1 MPPSGNRTVDV
12 DPQWYY
18 DVAAKLFSTGNTAL
32 EDITNLHKS
41 LDVSQSAG
49 TYKTGGPRWATF
61 YDQAATDTYELASL
75 SQMAAQ
81 ELGYLIMQAGDNH
94 AKAEE
99 ASNPG
104 GSQESGGGASGVTG
118 VTPIILSQPFQPEL
132 CVGATETSPPDRWE
146 LIKEYVT
153 EEWANCSEGRIAT
166 AGRHFAQF
174 GAQQPAKAMLLWA
187 QVLAIFTPERQK
199 FGEIKAFMA
208 EVEQVRTGIGK
219 SGAPLAVTLGAA
231 CGAFGAVAA
240 VSKTST
246 KTLLLLLEAELEI
259 ISKAKMVAKVL
270 PNSKEVIRA
279 LNERE
284 TAIKKATAE
293 AVDKL
298 MKLVDT
304 AADKA
309 AERGQG
315 IYNTSTETAG
325 ALRDILGFTPRQIDP
340 IHGTGV
346 TTNSERGD
354 DGERRAGIGD
364 SKKTGHDVIINT
376 GTGPK
381 KVRVFPDE
389 IDDENRQVIEV
400 KNTNDIRDN
409 RNQILGELEVAKQ
422 KGYSMVLIVDH
433 RTVID
438 DPIIQAKITSGE
450 IHLVRKMLDEGP

>member
-1 MPPSGNRTVDV
+1 MPPSGDRTVDV

-18 DVAAKLFSTGNTAL
+18 DVAAKLFSAGNTAL
-32 EDITNLHKS
+32 DDIGSLHGS
-41 LDVSQSAG
+41 LDVSESAG

-75 SQMAAQ
+75 SQMAAT
-81 ELGYLIMQAGDNH
+81 ELGFLIKQAGDNH

-99 ASNPG
+99 ASNSG
-104 GSQESGGGASGVTG
+104 GPTGGASGATG

-132 CVGATETSPPDRWE
+132 CVGATEATTPDRWE

-174 GAQQPAKAMLLWA
+174 GAQQPAKAMLLWV

-208 EVEQVRTGIGK
+208 EVEQVRNGIGK

-240 VSKTST
+240 VSKTSS
-246 KTLLLLLEAELEI
+246 KALLLLLEAELEI
-259 ISKAKMVAKVL
+259 ISKAKTLAKVL
-270 PNSKEVIRA
+270 PNSKEIINK
-279 LNERE
+279 LNDRE
-284 TAIKKATAE
+284 KEIKKATAE
-293 AVDKL
+293 AIDKL
-298 MKLVDT
+298 MKLIDT

-309 AERGQG
+309 AEQGRG
-315 IYNTSTETAG
+315 IYNTSSDTAG
-325 ALRDILGFTPRQIDP
+325 ALRDILGFIPRQIDP
-340 IHGTGV
+340 IRGTDV
-346 TTNSERGD
+346 EENNARGA
-354 DGERRAGIGD
+354 DGERRAGID
-364 SKKTGHDVIINT
+364 KNTKPYTVTINT
-376 GTGPK
+376 GSGPST
-381 KVRVFPDE
+381 VTVIPDS

-400 KNTNDIRDN
+400 KNTNEVRKS
-409 RNQILGELEVAKQ
+409 REQILGELEVAKQ

-433 RTVID
+433 RTVIN

-450 IHLVRKMLDEGP
+450 IHLVRKMLDEGQ